1 MGGSSCEVYPMIRLA
16 RIALNAV
23 AIIGG
28 AWLLLAV
35 FAAGYTF
42 Y

>member
-1 MGGSSCEVYPMIRLA
+1 MT
-16 RIALNAV
+16 ALRCAINAV
-23 AIIGG
+23 ALVGG

-35 FAAGYTF
+35 FAAGYGF

>member
-1 MGGSSCEVYPMIRLA
+1 MIRFAQLA
-16 RIALNAV
+16 INAV
-23 AIIGG
+23 ALVGG

-35 FAAGYTF
+35 FAAGYGF

>member
-1 MGGSSCEVYPMIRLA
+1 MIRFAQLA
-16 RIALNAV
+16 INTV

-35 FAAGYTF
+35 FAAGYKF

>member
-1 MGGSSCEVYPMIRLA
+1 MT
-16 RIALNAV
+16 RIASLIFNAIA
-23 AIIGG
+23 AIGA

-35 FAAGYTF
+35 FAAGYKF

>member
-1 MGGSSCEVYPMIRLA
+1 MAL
-16 RIALNAV
+16 IAKAAINAV
-23 AIIGG
+23 ALIGG

-35 FAAGYTF
+35 FSAGYGF